1 MKPNKKKGILFF
13 VPNWE
18 KPSELW
24 LNRMIFNIEDMVIG
38 IVCPNQ
44 KSHLW
49 GNKIPGISTA
59 LNNNYFIK
67 MVKKILSKTLFK
79 KLSNYI
85 LLKKINSNNVNA
97 VSIHYLTLAVTYL
110 NVVLKIQKP
119 VYIHCHGYDVTW
131 DLMDS
136 TNPQE
141 KIHPDDYIEK
151 VKKLAESSF
160 FIANSF
166 NTLNNL
172 KKIGISEDRIY
183 VCNYG
188 IPISNYIRKKHSD
201 ELTILY
207 LGRLV
212 DFKGPELV
220 IMAFDL
226 ACKKGLNARLLLAG
240 DGPLKIT
247 CELLKRNLECGHKIN
262 ILGEMSWEQGQALF
276 LVADIFTAHNR
287 KGPLTNQEEAFGAS
301 IVEAMAAGI
310 PVITGKNGGC
320 IETVV
325 QNETGILVEPGD
337 IEAHA
342 EAFLLLGNNP
352 DLRNKM
358 GEKGRERV
366 KLNYSPESERKRL
379 IEIFDL

>member
-1 MKPNKKKGILFF
+1 MNPNKKKGILFF

-24 LNRMIFNIEDMVIG
+24 LNRMIFNIEDLVIG
-38 IVCPNQ
+38 IVCPDK
-44 KSHLW
+44 KSRRW
-49 GNKIPGISTA
+49 GNKIPGISAT
-59 LNNNYFIK
+59 LNNKYFAKI
-67 MVKKILSKTLFK
+67 VKKILSKRLFK
-79 KLSNYI
+79 KLSNYF
-85 LLKKINSNNVNA
+85 LLKKINCNNVNA

-136 TNPQE
+136 MNPG
-141 KIHPDDYIEK
+141 KKVHPDDYIES
-151 VKKLAESSF
+151 VKKLAHTSF

-172 KKIGISEDRIY
+172 KKIGIPNDRIY
-183 VCNYG
+183 LCNYG
-188 IPISNYIRKKHSD
+188 IPINNYIRKKHSD

-212 DFKGPELV
+212 DFKGPEQV
-220 IMAFDL
+220 ILAFDL
-226 ACKKGLNARLLLAG
+226 ACKKGLIARLILAG
-240 DGPLKIT
+240 DGPLRVT
-247 CELLKRNLECGHKIN
+247 CELLKRNLDYGRKIN
-262 ILGEMSWEQGQALF
+262 ILGEMSWEDGQALF
-276 LVADIFTAHNR
+276 EEADIFTAHNR
-287 KGPLTNQEEAFGAS
+287 KGPLTNQEEAFGVS

-310 PVITGKNGGC
+310 PVITGRNGGC
-320 IETVV
+320 IETIIH
-325 QNETGILVEPGD
+325 NETGILVEPGD

-358 GEKGRERV
+358 GEKAIDRV
-366 KLNYSPESERKRL
+366 KLKYSQELERKRL
-379 IEIFDL
+379 VDIYG